1 MSLDNFGEASKRRR
15 PTYRSHSGLVK
26 RERNPVAWL
35 TLKLHPVRVF
45 LDLSKFKIVDLWIG
59 GFIAVS
65 LLPLHSLTTGHGPI
79 TFVFVLVTLM
89 LVAGLTCALDDIVG
103 MRDGVDQVN
112 HGEAR
117 FGVSKPLLD
126 GRLSERGAER
136 FSFGLTLAVLVCAA
150 GAVFFAPPLPAWL
163 KGLGVFVCLT
173 GVSYSWGLKLSYRGA
188 GELAVFVGVAGTVV
202 LPYGF
207 VRGQVPPLVWA
218 NAFLIGL
225 WLAQVVLF
233 SNTKDAAGDR
243 ATGRMT
249 MAARLSPRGN
259 RIFIAFVY
267 AWGLVLGVRALLAAS
282 APWWYLAATVPVW
295 LAQARQLQVGVVRQ
309 QWLKARHMGFWIFR
323 LGFLI
328 LLVSNFVLGQA

>member
-1 MSLDNFGEASKRRR
+1 
-15 PTYRSHSGLVK
+15 
-26 RERNPVAWL
+26 
-35 TLKLHPVRVF
+35 LKLHPVRVF

-59 GFIAVS
+59 AFISLS
-65 LLPLHSLTTGHGPI
+65 LLPLSSLVPGHALV
-79 TFVFVLVTLM
+79 TFFLALVTLM

-126 GRLSERGAER
+126 GRLSERGAAR
-136 FSFGLTLAVLVCAA
+136 FSIGLALAIVAFAA
-150 GAVFFAPPLPAWL
+150 GAVFLAPPLPVWL
-163 KGLGVFVCLT
+163 KVLAVFVCLT

-225 WLAQVVLF
+225 WLAEVVLF

-259 RIFIAFVY
+259 RVFIALVY
-267 AWGLVLGVRALLAAS
+267 ACGLGLGVGALLAAS
-282 APWWYLAATVPVW
+282 APWWYLAATAPLW
-295 LAQARQLQVGVVRQ
+295 LAQARQLQIGVVRQ
-309 QWLKARHMGFWIFR
+309 EWLKARHLGFWLFR

-328 LLVSNFVLGQA
+328 LLVCNLVLGRVRG